1 MTEEAE
7 FVTIA
12 RVAKTQGRRGE
23 VAAAL
28 LTDFPELF
36 ETRRKLFALSG
47 TTGSAGQS
55 AKADAPRRQLEL
67 EEHWFHKGMVVLK
80 FAGVD
85 SISDAE
91 ALVGSEIQVPQSERA
106 TLGNGEFF
114 VSDLVGCTV
123 TDSASEI
130 GRVIGRIKDVQFGSG
145 EAPLLVIE
153 GGVISGKKE
162 YLVPFAAAYIEK
174 IALEQKRLEMKLPE
188 GLLELDAGTL
198 GGTDDLVTRDRIHPR
213 REKLRSVIGVPARV
227 QGDECF
233 LDEILRILRT
243 RSSATKELL

>member
-1 MTEEAE
+1 MTEDAE

-12 RVAKTQGRRGE
+12 RVAKTQGRHGE
-23 VAAAL
+23 VAATL

-36 ETRRKLFALSG
+36 ATRKKVFALGGNGAGSTRQSGTAGLLRRKL
-47 TTGSAGQS
+47 
-55 AKADAPRRQLEL
+55 DL

-80 FAGVD
+80 FAGVE

-91 ALVGSEIQVPQSERA
+91 TLIGSEIQVPRSERVE
-106 TLGNGEFF
+106 LRSDEFY

-123 TDSASEI
+123 TDSGREI

-153 GGVISGKKE
+153 GEKE

-188 GLLELDAGTL
+188 GMLELDAPL
-198 GGTDDLVTRDRIHPR
+198 NQE
-213 REKLRSVIGVPARV
+213 EKQRQQKKS
-227 QGDECF
+227 
-233 LDEILRILRT
+233 
-243 RSSATKELL
+243 